1 MGATAMKFQK
11 DLLMSE
17 IWNYRPKTFDNVL
30 KGLTDCTIVKRR
42 RRAHS
47 QRSASRRAT
56 KIAQW

>member
-30 KGLTDCTIVKRR
+30 KGLTDYNCK
-42 RRAHS
+42 AP
-47 QRSASRRAT
+47 
-56 KIAQW
+56 